1 MPELPE
7 VETTLKGISK
17 GTLHKKITSFF
28 CRDRKLRWPI
38 PADMSSFLKN
48 QSFESAYRRGKYL
61 ILILAN
67 AKGSVLI
74 HLGMSGRIILT
85 SNNENS
91 KFKHTHMTLYFK
103 NNLIAKFIDPRR
115 FGCILL
121 FDTKAI
127 SKNRLFSHLGP
138 EPLSKQFNPNYL
150 ERSCQN
156 KKASIKS
163 VIMNQ
168 SIVVGIGNIYAS
180 ESLFRSGINPK
191 RKAFNIT
198 YEQCVQLVKNIK
210 FVPD

>member
-1 MPELPE
+1 
-7 VETTLKGISK
+7 
-17 GTLHKKITSFF
+17 
-28 CRDRKLRWPI
+28 
-38 PADMSSFLKN
+38 
-48 QSFESAYRRGKYL
+48 
-61 ILILAN
+61 
-67 AKGSVLI
+67 
-74 HLGMSGRIILT
+74 MSGRIILT

-127 SKNRLFSHLGP
+127 SKNRLFSHLGL

-150 ERSCQN
+150 KRSCQN

-191 RKAFNIT
+191 RKASDIT
-198 YEQCVQLVKNIK
+198 HDQCCSIS
-210 FVPD
+210 